1 MNNRIFQT
9 EKKHHAVPCGS
20 NESWSEDLAENG
32 EKSGVQQEE
41 ETDTPR
47 EPFDPSEISIRSKPT
62 TLDTIMR
69 RINGNSIRLAP
80 NFQRNV
86 VWDNQRKSLL
96 IESLMLNIPI
106 AIFYVAEDEK
116 GSWDVVD
123 GLQRLTTIKEFVK
136 DKTLKLEGLEFWK
149 EYNGKT
155 IDDLP
160 PVPYNRIMETEFS
173 FVIIEPGTPESV
185 KYNIFKRI
193 NTGGMPLSGQEIR
206 HALFQ
211 GKGADLLVELAQST
225 DFLRATANSVNP
237 SRMADRELILRLL
250 SFLLLRPEGYT
261 AADSME
267 HFLRKGLNILNHVEN
282 LDDKKL
288 MREYGPET
296 LANIRIRDYAKIRS
310 LFALGM
316 NRSAEL
322 FGQNAFRISLENQTP
337 RAPIN
342 KALFETWG
350 CELALLS
357 EDKFQHLLENKKKL
371 VKAYDAKKREDVFYR
386 AVSRDTW
393 KKATVDLRFAAV
405 NELVTEAL
413 CAD

>member
-1 MNNRIFQT
+1 MRQT
-9 EKKHHAVPCGS
+9 ES
-20 NESWSEDLAENG
+20 LLNESLPEDLAENG

-41 ETDTPR
+41 EIDSPR
-47 EPFDPSEISIRSKPT
+47 EPFDPSEISIRSKPI

-86 VWDNQRKSLL
+86 VWNNQRKSLL

-136 DKTLKLEGLEFWK
+136 DKTLKLEGLEFWT

-173 FVIIEPGTPESV
+173 FVIIERGTPESV

-211 GKGADLLVELAQST
+211 GKGADLLVELAQS
-225 DFLRATANSVNP
+225 DEFLRATANSVNP

-250 SFLLLRPEGYT
+250 SFLLLGPEGYT

-282 LDDKKL
+282 LDDKRL
-288 MREYGPET
+288 IREYGCEM
-296 LANIRIRDYAKIRS
+296 LANIRIRDYTKIRS

-322 FGQNAFRISLENQTP
+322 FAQNAFRISLENQTP

-357 EDKFQHLLENKKKL
+357 VDKFQHLLGKKKKL
-371 VKAYDAKKREDVFYR
+371 IKAYDAKKREEPFVR
-386 AVSRDTW
+386 AVSRDSW
-393 KKATVDLRFAAV
+393 KKATVDLRFTTV
-405 NELVTEAL
+405 NKLVMEAIH
-413 CAD
+413 AD